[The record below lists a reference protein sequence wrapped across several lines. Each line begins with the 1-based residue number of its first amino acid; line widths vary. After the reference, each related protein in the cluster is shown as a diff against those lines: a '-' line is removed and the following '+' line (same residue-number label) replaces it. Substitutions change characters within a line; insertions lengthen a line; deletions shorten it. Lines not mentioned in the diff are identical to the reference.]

1 MSRPP
6 SRLPWWATDLTDAA
20 RSEGYAEGSDQRLAQ
35 CLADIAKHMGADVS
49 ESVRLHRIGVELG
62 RWRWELAERGRV
74 L

>member
-1 MSRPP
+1 MSPQ
-6 SRLPWWATDLTDAA
+6 AQIHADNVKAA
-20 RSEGYAEGSDQRLAQ
+20 HGEGYAEGSDQRLAQ
-35 CLADIAKHMGADVS
+35 CLADIDKHMGADVS